1 MAGKSEEANFDE
13 GSSGGASSGRLDSRA
28 GGSRPGQRPGSSRA
42 SGGPGGQRPGGQRP
56 GGGPGGQ
63 RPGSQPAAASRAQKP
78 KRRVRRKSSAA
89 YSTASDAAQLP
100 DDFLMRSPAGGHAV
114 PAPAAPGM
122 PAPGGLAASTSNGS
136 ISPTARGR
144 IEPGPNPNLGP
155 DTKTDPKTDPKANPK
170 TNFNSNPAQR
180 RSSPG
185 LHLPPKLDAS
195 IGTVDLAPFAAYG
208 AGSLAPWW
216 LSYGVCDEWD
226 LNVFSTEIRL
236 IAVSENATFAVFVHG
251 KPVAVV
257 RVSQPGY
264 AGGAVGVA
272 SEAAWLNALRDIDG
286 VRVVRNVPTA
296 SGFPVASIH
305 DEGGREWVCVCM
317 EFVPGESLDAVA
329 GSGRWFRAIGE
340 AAARLHVRARGWD
353 PPAGFKRFT
362 WGIDDMVGECPRWGR
377 WQDHVRDAA
386 ARDLFASAQEAAESV
401 LAAIPRSPQ
410 NWGLVHGDLRPA
422 NLILRPDGGFT
433 IIDFDDCGYSW
444 FMYDFAAALS
454 FVEHEPG
461 AASLARG
468 WMEGYES
475 VTTLTDADIE
485 CACALSM
492 LRRLQ
497 LLGWAAG
504 HYPDALPSH
513 LRNTLESGTVLCAQR
528 YLANPLW
535 LVRS

>member
-13 GSSGGASSGRLDSRA
+13 GNSGGASSGRL
-28 GGSRPGQRPGSSRA
+28 GSRPGGS
-42 SGGPGGQRPGGQRP
+42 
-56 GGGPGGQ
+56 

-114 PAPAAPGM
+114 PAPVAPGM

-144 IEPGPNPNLGP
+144 IAPGPDP
-155 DTKTDPKTDPKANPK
+155 KTDPKTDPKANPK

-377 WQDHVRDAA
+377 WQDHVSDAA

-454 FVEHEPG
+454 FVEHEPE

>member
-28 GGSRPGQRPGSSRA
+28 GGSRA

-122 PAPGGLAASTSNGS
+122 TAPGGLAASTSNGS
-136 ISPTARGR
+136 ISPTARAR
-144 IEPGPNPNLGP
+144 IAPGPNPNLGP
-155 DTKTDPKTDPKANPK
+155 DPKTDPKANPK

-236 IAVSENATFAVFVHG
+236 ITVSENATFAVFVHG

-377 WQDHVRDAA
+377 WQDHVSDAA

>member
-1 MAGKSEEANFDE
+1 MAGISEGVNADE
-13 GSSGGASSGRLDSRA
+13 LSPGNSSPGGLDH
-28 GGSRPGQRPGSSRA
+28 GNSRPGGSDPGNSRL
-42 SGGPGGQRPGGQRP
+42 GGSDHGAKAP
-56 GGGPGGQ
+56 
-63 RPGSQPAAASRAQKP
+63 SAQKP

-100 DDFLMRSPAGGHAV
+100 DDFLMHSPAAGHAV
-114 PAPAAPGM
+114 PM
-122 PAPGGLAASTSNGS
+122 PNGYDASASRSG
-136 ISPTARGR
+136 GR
-144 IEPGPNPNLGP
+144 IASAPNPN
-155 DTKTDPKTDPKANPK
+155 
-170 TNFNSNPAQR
+170 PASAPSGRAVSFSGRYAESPSSGFAEPAPARSHQ

-185 LHLPPKLDAS
+185 LHLPPKLDTS

-208 AGSLAPWW
+208 VGSLAPWW
-216 LSYGVCDEWD
+216 LSCGVCDEWD

-236 IAVSENATFAVFVHG
+236 ITVSENATFAVFVHG
-251 KPVAVV
+251 KPIAVV

-286 VRVVRNVPTA
+286 VRVVRNIPTA
-296 SGFPVASIH
+296 SGFPVASIR

-317 EFVPGESLDAVA
+317 EFVPGEPLDAVP
-329 GSGRWFRAIGE
+329 GVGRWFRAIGE
-340 AAARLHVRARGWD
+340 AAARLHIRARSWV

-377 WQDHVRDAA
+377 WQDRVSDAA
-386 ARDLFASAQEAAESV
+386 MRDLFSSAQAEAEAV
-401 LAAIPRSPQ
+401 LAAVPRSPQ

-433 IIDFDDCGYSW
+433 VIDFDDCGYSW

-454 FVEHEPG
+454 FVEHEPE
-461 AASLARG
+461 ATSLALG

-475 VTTLTDADIE
+475 VTALTDADIE

-513 LRNTLESGTVLCAQR
+513 LRNTLETGTVLCAER